1 MSRVLIIAQSEF
13 LTLVKTKAFII
24 GILLM
29 PILMVA
35 FFFFMSYAER
45 QIDTERRPF
54 AVLDHTGVLFDAV
67 QAAATERNAGYV
79 VDGERTGPEFL
90 PERTDVRS
98 DVNAYLL
105 NALSY
110 LVNNQVIGQEVPQL
124 VAEIQT
130 SLQERGL
137 EIPDQPNPQFERPL
151 TSSSQRSG

>member
-1 MSRVLIIAQSEF
+1 MDRAEQSKESRL
-13 LTLVKTKAFII
+13 
-24 GILLM
+24 
-29 PILMVA
+29 
-35 FFFFMSYAER
+35 
-45 QIDTERRPF
+45 
-54 AVLDHTGVLFDAV
+54 
-67 QAAATERNAGYV
+67 NN
-79 VDGERTGPEFL
+79 
-90 PERTDVRS
+90 VRS
-98 DVNAYLL
+98 VRGPGFDDSPENLVVLAQIESEKNAYLL